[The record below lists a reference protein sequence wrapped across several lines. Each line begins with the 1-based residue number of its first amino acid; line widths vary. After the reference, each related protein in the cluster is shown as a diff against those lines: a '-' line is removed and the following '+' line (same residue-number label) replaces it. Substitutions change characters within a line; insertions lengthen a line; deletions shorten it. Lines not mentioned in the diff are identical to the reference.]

1 VSRPA
6 TVLVVDDDAAM
17 RTLLRDWLER
27 DGYRVVEEPSADR
40 LLAAARAAR
49 LDVVI
54 LDKEMPGRGGL
65 DVLPTFRR
73 QWPEVPVILITAFG
87 GNAVAHEALRLGAH
101 TYLEKPF
108 QLRVLLEAVREATR
122 RQGAG
127 CGHEGRCDA
136 RPPA

>member
-1 VSRPA
+1 
-6 TVLVVDDDAAM
+6 M
-17 RTLLRDWLER
+17 RLLLRDWLER
-27 DGYRVVEEPSADR
+27 DGYHVLDEPSADR
-40 LLAAARAAR
+40 LLSVARASR

-65 DVLPTFRR
+65 DVLPAFRR

-87 GNAVAHEALRLGAH
+87 GSAVAQEALRLGAH

-108 QLRVLLEAVREATR
+108 QLRALREAVREVTR

-127 CGHEGRCDA
+127 GHEGRGDA
-136 RPPA
+136 RPRG